1 VGHRDEALLQA
12 AAQVLPSQLS
22 KLGLD
27 TNAQAKVRSAAA
39 AAAAAARC
47 PPAGRRDAPFRAA
60 ASLPCT
66 TLASKPGPADDV
78 LHTRGPPACSAA
90 ATRPDPQPAAR
101 VRPACD
107 RHPFGIRCN
116 RPQVLWALKQLNF
129 RHPQLEEAL
138 KAVIPDLD
146 TLLAA

>member
-1 VGHRDEALLQA
+1 MVADLLWACAAVGHRDEALLQA

-27 TNAQAKVRSAAA
+27 TNAQAKV
-39 AAAAAARC
+39 
-47 PPAGRRDAPFRAA
+47 
-60 ASLPCT
+60 
-66 TLASKPGPADDV
+66 
-78 LHTRGPPACSAA
+78 
-90 ATRPDPQPAAR
+90 
-101 VRPACD
+101 
-107 RHPFGIRCN
+107 
-116 RPQVLWALKQLNF
+116 LWALKQLNF